1 MSCAEAMADDLG
13 QFGDP
18 DELADAEDLVMLK
31 LERPLPAGRTV
42 PKQFTLSGDRSTLT
56 MDYLGFVGNRSFL
69 VKQCYPRALFAGC
82 PGLKS
87 AKGFLTTA
95 QDVLCKTHTLV
106 IVHNRDAVVDLT
118 AWFPDVLALILFHNL
133 NCQRIEKAHV
143 QGNRPISCLQRLCG
157 TTPGIGADE
166 LYLGPFTLT
175 NLFACCPEFSQVQ
188 APMEYIVKM
197 TEQVKAEEWH
207 HLPLLESC
215 RELTLGGIARLA
227 DGRYTMLGEADGKTM
242 DMALEQYPDIK
253 QLQVAA
259 VKPDVISRISNFT
272 LLTRLC
278 LMCYDDTQ
286 ELCRFDRLTKVLEEL
301 SLTHLKL
308 VCFTDVSLRTIS
320 ETCKHLQSL
329 SLSGSEVCN
338 EDVPCDAFPKL
349 RSLALADG
357 IAEKPFFSLL
367 RAARGLTDLRLENY
381 WTVMMFVGGPMSS
394 ARPRHEL
401 LRRLTLGTDFPV
413 TKLQV
418 SIADLRDVMQSVPSL
433 AALCTDSYDIRMFVG
448 SYHPRV
454 RLTWTTCTACTAEF
468 PKMDSQQEDM
478 WRNVF
483 MGGLL

>member
-143 QGNRPISCLQRLCG
+143 QGNRPISRLQRLCG

-175 NLFACCPEFSQVQ
+175 NLFACCPE
-188 APMEYIVKM
+188 
-197 TEQVKAEEWH
+197 
-207 HLPLLESC
+207 
-215 RELTLGGIARLA
+215 
-227 DGRYTMLGEADGKTM
+227 
-242 DMALEQYPDIK
+242 
-253 QLQVAA
+253 VAA
-259 VKPDVISRISNFT
+259 VKPDVISRISNFP

-357 IAEKPFFSLL
+357 IVEKPFFSLL

-394 ARPRHEL
+394 PRPRHEL

-418 SIADLRDVMQSVPSL
+418 SIADLRDVMQSAPSL

>member
-143 QGNRPISCLQRLCG
+143 QGNRPISRLQRLCG

-175 NLFACCPEFSQVQ
+175 NLFACCPE
-188 APMEYIVKM
+188 
-197 TEQVKAEEWH
+197 
-207 HLPLLESC
+207 
-215 RELTLGGIARLA
+215 
-227 DGRYTMLGEADGKTM
+227 
-242 DMALEQYPDIK
+242 
-253 QLQVAA
+253 VAA
-259 VKPDVISRISNFT
+259 VKPDVISRISNFP

-394 ARPRHEL
+394 PRPRHEL

-418 SIADLRDVMQSVPSL
+418 SIADLRDVMQSAPSL